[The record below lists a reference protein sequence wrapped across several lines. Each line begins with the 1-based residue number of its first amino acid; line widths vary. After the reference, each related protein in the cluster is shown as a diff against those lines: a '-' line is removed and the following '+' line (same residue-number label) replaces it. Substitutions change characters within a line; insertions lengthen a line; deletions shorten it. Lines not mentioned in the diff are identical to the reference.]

1 VTLSDPRVWR
11 LLHFAGTVK
20 LLLSPGKAGG
30 LPKGNYLKSNA
41 AAASINLML
50 AAAAFD
56 FKKRMRDVAGLFF
69 SYYSASFSPTA

>member
-1 VTLSDPRVWR
+1 MFR
-11 LLHFAGTVK
+11 
-20 LLLSPGKAGG
+20 
-30 LPKGNYLKSNA
+30 NYLKGSA
-41 AAASINLML
+41 GDSINLML